1 MFIRDVN
8 SVDKVIKVSI
18 PLTSGT
24 EKTRIKKR
32 SIFNEYG
39 LPVSTRQQPF
49 TQSCYVEWQIGYD
62 VVVKETEKLTKS
74 TMQNVRFQGANGKE
88 KAFYELSEYIKY
100 FYDWGIIERAKLLEI
115 RDYLLG
121 LSDNDFLDVNEELSI
136 RRSHPIERRINGMNF
151 LWSKVEYPLLVYK
164 FNNYEVITE
173 IVIKEKQYAI
183 GTQPMLYLCFPITEL
198 DNSANLLG
206 RIAEAKEF
214 ATFVIDNRNINIF
227 VELLK
232 IFGTLSKNHNKDVLS
247 IINAILN

>member
-39 LPVSTRQQPF
+39 LPVSTRQKPF

-62 VVVKETEKLTKS
+62 VVVKETEKLAKS

-198 DNSANLLG
+198 DNSSDLLG

-247 IINAILN
+247 IINVILN